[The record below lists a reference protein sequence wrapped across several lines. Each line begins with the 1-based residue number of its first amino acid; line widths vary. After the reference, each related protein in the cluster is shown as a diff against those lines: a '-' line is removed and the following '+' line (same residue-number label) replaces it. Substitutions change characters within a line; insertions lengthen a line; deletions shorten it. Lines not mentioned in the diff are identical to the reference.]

1 MASHT
6 YKILELNIYS
16 IFNNPT
22 VVDSSD
28 ALMCATKKP
37 SYLFL
42 FLLTDFSSQVWSSGI
57 SSFPGNDILMIF
69 SIQLKINLWLWL
81 PSFDA
86 LIPDLVGAA
95 WLENGWM
102 PLQQNRI
109 IRNRVKKIRCPWET
123 APPHFTLSY
132 PLALAICTNA
142 SLLRWQKYKYDSY
155 DRS

>member
-1 MASHT
+1 MLWCVPQRNLLHDLT
-6 YKILELNIYS
+6 Y
-16 IFNNPT
+16 
-22 VVDSSD
+22 
-28 ALMCATKKP
+28 
-37 SYLFL
+37 FL

-95 WLENGWM
+95 WLENCWM